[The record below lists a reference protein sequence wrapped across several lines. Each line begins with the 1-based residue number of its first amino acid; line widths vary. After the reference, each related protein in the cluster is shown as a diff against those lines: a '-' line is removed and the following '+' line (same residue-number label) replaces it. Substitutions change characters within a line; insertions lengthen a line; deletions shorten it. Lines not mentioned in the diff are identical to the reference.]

1 MNYSEEIKNKISEL
15 ADNSSDNCTS
25 IGYGYKE
32 VNGKLT
38 KEKALIFRFKEKKP
52 LSELS
57 DNEIIPNT
65 IEVNGQTL
73 KTDVCQGEDQFTAYE
88 ACPSNFYSWSSNT
101 TLNPTG
107 ATTPS
112 QQSQIRPIKG
122 GLQVR
127 NQTKNFVG
135 TMGFVAVNNETNS
148 LVGVTNAHVMTEIF
162 FRANESGRAVEN
174 VYGDR
179 IGQPSSAGTQK
190 IGTAKAYV
198 PVQGNASGG
207 INTVD
212 AALFTLDSSV
222 VNTSQSYLY
231 HGFSFTGAP
240 TFATTSEIDD
250 LINNDYDLFSVGRT
264 TGAKG
269 EGSTKLKFL
278 SYDTVYV
285 NNTLD
290 SSTQRICRYDDC
302 ISYIA
307 SASTTTNGNAC
318 FYPIN
323 SGDSGSALLADINGE
338 IKIIG
343 LSFAGSTTGSLD
355 GYFTIARAC
364 RIDKVAELLNIS
376 PYTGQTIN
384 YSDTSSPSLHYEVG
398 FSSLSA
404 VTING
409 NKYYQLGTKS

>member
-1 MNYSEEIKNKISEL
+1 L

-38 KEKALIFRFKEKKP
+38 NEKAFIFRFKEKKP

-73 KTDVCQGEDQFTAYE
+73 KTDVCQGEDHFTAYE
-88 ACPSNFYSWSSNT
+88 ACPSSFYSWSSNS

-135 TMGFVAVNNETNS
+135 TMGFVAVDNETNS
-148 LVGVTNAHVMTEIF
+148 LVGVTNAHVMTEVF

-174 VYGDR
+174 VYGDD
-179 IGQPSSAGTQK
+179 IGQPSGTISQQ
-190 IGTAKAYV
+190 IGVTKAYV

-240 TFATTSEIDD
+240 SFATTAEIDD

-269 EGSTKLKFL
+269 EGDTKLKLL
-278 SYDTVYV
+278 SYDTVFV
-285 NNTLD
+285 NNTLNG
-290 SSTQRICRYDDC
+290 STQRVCRYNDC

-307 SASTTTNGNAC
+307 SASTTTSGNGC

-343 LSFAGSTTGSLD
+343 LAFAGSTTGSPD

-376 PYTGQTIN
+376 AYTGQTVN
-384 YSDTSSPSLHYEVG
+384 YSDDSNPSLHYEAG

-409 NKYYQLGTKS
+409 NKYYQLGTTS

>member
-148 LVGVTNAHVMTEIF
+148 LVGVTN
-162 FRANESGRAVEN
+162 
-174 VYGDR
+174 
-179 IGQPSSAGTQK
+179 
-190 IGTAKAYV
+190 
-198 PVQGNASGG
+198 
-207 INTVD
+207 
-212 AALFTLDSSV
+212 SV
-222 VNTSQSYLY
+222 L
-231 HGFSFTGAP
+231 
-240 TFATTSEIDD
+240 
-250 LINNDYDLFSVGRT
+250 
-264 TGAKG
+264 
-269 EGSTKLKFL
+269 
-278 SYDTVYV
+278 
-285 NNTLD
+285 
-290 SSTQRICRYDDC
+290 
-302 ISYIA
+302 
-307 SASTTTNGNAC
+307 
-318 FYPIN
+318 
-323 SGDSGSALLADINGE
+323 
-338 IKIIG
+338 
-343 LSFAGSTTGSLD
+343 
-355 GYFTIARAC
+355 
-364 RIDKVAELLNIS
+364 
-376 PYTGQTIN
+376 
-384 YSDTSSPSLHYEVG
+384 
-398 FSSLSA
+398 
-404 VTING
+404 
-409 NKYYQLGTKS
+409 